1 MILLNKVLLAYRIK
15 RLRKAKSFTQLK
27 MERLTGIKR
36 KTYSKLENNR
46 QTPTIEQLRKIA
58 LALDASIDY
67 LIGLT
72 DENKP
77 YSKKNKEN

>member
-1 MILLNKVLLAYRIK
+1 MNKILLAYRIK

-27 MERLTGIKR
+27 MERLTEIKR

-77 YSKKNKEN
+77 YSKTNKEN